1 MKFLLKLFSNP
12 QKSAILQNGKKTKA
26 LYYFVKPKDLQL
38 TQPNLQY
45 AKIDELTYEI
55 TTDVLAKNVFLFS
68 EEDAFFSDN
77 YFDILPGQKVIITLS
92 KPVKSIKMKSLFDTL
107 K

>member
-1 MKFLLKLFSNP
+1 M
-12 QKSAILQNGKKTKA
+12 
-26 LYYFVKPKDLQL
+26 
-38 TQPNLQY
+38 
-45 AKIDELTYEI
+45 TYEI

-92 KPVKSIKMKSLFDTL
+92 KPVKEVRVKSLFEVM
-107 K
+107 KN